1 MSGDTIAAISTAPG
15 AGGIAIVRLS
25 GPRAEQLLRAVF
37 RPASEKADMSGRRL
51 TYGAAVD
58 GRGEVLDEVM
68 AVLLHAPRTY
78 TREDMAEIHCHGGG
92 ACASAVLAR
101 FLALGARAAEPGEF
115 TRRAYENGRIDLS
128 GAEAVMQL
136 IGAQGEAARR
146 AALRQMRGGVTGF
159 VTGAVEKLTELLS
172 RIQAAVDFPEEVDEA
187 VVGAEARVELEALAG
202 ELAKRADPRRARMLR
217 EGASVVL
224 CGRPNVGKS
233 SLMNALLSA
242 ERAIVTDIPG
252 TTRDVLS
259 ERMVLDGKVVR
270 LSDTAGIRESEDA
283 IERMGVARAQ
293 GEVEAADVALLVLDA
308 SQPLAAEDAALLKQV
323 DERYIVCLNKGDLP
337 AVLTAADVE
346 AFLAGSAGKEGQGND
361 RAGVSAC
368 CAGLGDGVVKD
379 GTTGQGDS
387 CEAGSA
393 GAGVAALG
401 VVEEGGTAGQSVA
414 CAGEGVRD
422 VLQGA
427 ACAGACVDVV
437 KGGTAGQEA
446 ACEGVSASCSDED
459 VRKVVQSV
467 VCAGLGGGVTS
478 PGAVYAEAG
487 DGAVK
492 DGTAGQGVAC
502 AGVSS
507 SRAGESVTDVVQSA
521 ACAGLRGGVISPGAV
536 CAGAGD
542 GAVKDGTAGQ
552 GVACAGVSAS
562 CVGESVTDVV
572 QGAACAGL
580 RGGVISPGAVCA
592 GAGDGAVKD
601 GTAGQGVACAGVSA
615 SCVGE
620 SVTDVVQGDACAG
633 ADAFP
638 ASGEQSAGEAG
649 RSCALAA
656 GGRSVPVVSLCA
668 ATGEGVAELLLR
680 LRERLDAAAGE
691 EECFTVDR
699 QLHLARE
706 AADLLRNCA
715 QALQEGFSPDV
726 VAPDILK
733 ACALLD
739 SVTGRDASEAVI
751 DAIFAN
757 FCVGK

>member
-37 RPASEKADMSGRRL
+37 RPASEKADLSGRRL

-308 SQPLAAEDAALLKQV
+308 SQPLAAEDAALLKQA

-368 CAGLGDGVVKD
+368 CAGLGDGV
-379 GTTGQGDS
+379 TS
-387 CEAGSA
+387 P
-393 GAGVAALG
+393 
-401 VVEEGGTAGQSVA
+401 
-414 CAGEGVRD
+414 
-422 VLQGA
+422 GA

-446 ACEGVSASCSDED
+446 ACEGVSACCSDED
-459 VRKVVQSV
+459 VRKVVQGAA
-467 VCAGLGGGVTS
+467 CAELSGGVIS
-478 PGAVYAEAG
+478 PGAVCAEAG

-502 AGVSS
+502 
-507 SRAGESVTDVVQSA
+507 E
-521 ACAGLRGGVISPGAV
+521 
-536 CAGAGD
+536 
-542 GAVKDGTAGQ
+542 
-552 GVACAGVSAS
+552 GVSA
-562 CVGESVTDVV
+562 C
-572 QGAACAGL
+572 
-580 RGGVISPGAVCA
+580 
-592 GAGDGAVKD
+592 
-601 GTAGQGVACAGVSA
+601 
-615 SCVGE
+615 CVGE

-638 ASGEQSAGEAG
+638 ASGERSAGEAG

-680 LRERLDAAAGE
+680 LRERLDMAAGE
-691 EECFTVDR
+691 EECFTVER

-706 AADLLRNCA
+706 AAELLRGCA
-715 QALQEGFSPDV
+715 RALKEGFSPDV

>member
-25 GPRAEQLLRAVF
+25 GPRAEELLRAVF
-37 RPASEKADMSGRRL
+37 RPASERADLSGRRL

-68 AVLLHAPRTY
+68 AVLLRAPRTY
-78 TREDMAEIHCHGGG
+78 TRENMAEVHCHGGG

-159 VTGAVEKLTELLS
+159 VTGAVERLTELLS

-202 ELAKRADPRRARMLR
+202 ELKKRADPRRARMLR

-259 ERMVLDGKVVR
+259 ERMALDGKVVR

-283 IERMGVARAQ
+283 IERMGVQRAQ

-308 SQPLAAEDAALLKQV
+308 SQPMAAEDAALLRQA

-346 AFLAGSAGKEGQGND
+346 AFMAGHVGTEGQGDD

-368 CAGLGDGVVKD
+368 CAGEGATDVVQGAACAGSAGGAVKGGKAD
-379 GTTGQGDS
+379 QGDS
-387 CEAGSA
+387 CAAGRTGVS
-393 GAGVAALG
+393 VAALG
-401 VVEEGGTAGQSVA
+401 VVEEGGKADQGAA

-422 VLQGA
+422 ALQCA
-427 ACAGACVDVV
+427 ACAGV
-437 KGGTAGQEA
+437 
-446 ACEGVSASCSDED
+446 
-459 VRKVVQSV
+459 
-467 VCAGLGGGVTS
+467 
-478 PGAVYAEAG
+478 
-487 DGAVK
+487 
-492 DGTAGQGVAC
+492 
-502 AGVSS
+502 
-507 SRAGESVTDVVQSA
+507 
-521 ACAGLRGGVISPGAV
+521 
-536 CAGAGD
+536 
-542 GAVKDGTAGQ
+542 
-552 GVACAGVSAS
+552 
-562 CVGESVTDVV
+562 
-572 QGAACAGL
+572 
-580 RGGVISPGAVCA
+580 
-592 GAGDGAVKD
+592 
-601 GTAGQGVACAGVSA
+601 
-615 SCVGE
+615 
-620 SVTDVVQGDACAG
+620 
-633 ADAFP
+633 DAFP
-638 ASGEQSAGEAG
+638 AGGKRSAGDAG
-649 RSCALAA
+649 RRGVLAA

-668 ATGEGVAELLLR
+668 ATGEGVEALLSLLR
-680 LRERLDAAAGE
+680 QRLDVSAGE
-691 EECFTVDR
+691 EECFTVER

-706 AADLLRNCA
+706 AAELLRGCA
-715 QALQEGFSPDV
+715 RALAEGFSPDV

>member
-25 GPRAEQLLRAVF
+25 GPRAEELLRAVF
-37 RPASEKADMSGRRL
+37 RPASERADLSGRRL

-68 AVLLHAPRTY
+68 AVLLRAPRTY
-78 TREDMAEIHCHGGG
+78 TREDMAEVHCHGGG

-159 VTGAVEKLTELLS
+159 VTGAVERLTELLS

-202 ELAKRADPRRARMLR
+202 ELKKRADPRRARMLR

-283 IERMGVARAQ
+283 IERMGVQRAQ

-308 SQPLAAEDAALLKQV
+308 SQPMAAEDAALLRQA

-346 AFLAGSAGKEGQGND
+346 AFMAGHVGTEGQGDD

-368 CAGLGDGVVKD
+368 CAG
-379 GTTGQGDS
+379 
-387 CEAGSA
+387 E
-393 GAGVAALG
+393 GA
-401 VVEEGGTAGQSVA
+401 
-414 CAGEGVRD
+414 
-422 VLQGA
+422 
-427 ACAGACVDVV
+427 
-437 KGGTAGQEA
+437 
-446 ACEGVSASCSDED
+446 
-459 VRKVVQSV
+459 
-467 VCAGLGGGVTS
+467 
-478 PGAVYAEAG
+478 
-487 DGAVK
+487 
-492 DGTAGQGVAC
+492 
-502 AGVSS
+502 
-507 SRAGESVTDVVQSA
+507 
-521 ACAGLRGGVISPGAV
+521 
-536 CAGAGD
+536 
-542 GAVKDGTAGQ
+542 
-552 GVACAGVSAS
+552 
-562 CVGESVTDVV
+562 TDVV
-572 QGAACAGL
+572 QGAACAGS
-580 RGGVISPGAVCA
+580 GGGIISPCAVCA
-592 GAGDGAVKD
+592 EAGGGAVKA
-601 GTAGQGVACAGVSA
+601 GTAGQGAACAGV
-615 SCVGE
+615 
-620 SVTDVVQGDACAG
+620 
-633 ADAFP
+633 DAFP
-638 ASGEQSAGEAG
+638 AGGKRSAGDAG
-649 RSCALAA
+649 RRGVLAA

-668 ATGEGVAELLLR
+668 ATGEGVEALLSLLR
-680 LRERLDAAAGE
+680 QRLDVSAGE
-691 EECFTVDR
+691 EECFTVER

-706 AADLLRNCA
+706 AAELLRSCA
-715 QALQEGFSPDV
+715 RALQEGFSPDV

>member
-25 GPRAEQLLRAVF
+25 GPRAEELLRAVF
-37 RPASEKADMSGRRL
+37 RPASERADLSGRRL

-68 AVLLHAPRTY
+68 AVLLRAPRTY
-78 TREDMAEIHCHGGG
+78 TREDMAEVHCHGGG

-146 AALRQMRGGVTGF
+146 SALRQMRGGVTGF
-159 VTGAVEKLTELLS
+159 VTGAVERLTELLS

-202 ELAKRADPRRARMLR
+202 ELKKRADPRRARMLR

-259 ERMVLDGKVVR
+259 ERMALDGKVVR

-283 IERMGVARAQ
+283 IERMGVERAQ

-308 SQPLAAEDAALLKQV
+308 SQPMAAEDAALLRQA
-323 DERYIVCLNKGDLP
+323 DERYIICLNKGDLP

-346 AFLAGSAGKEGQGND
+346 AFMAGHVGTEGQGDD

-368 CAGLGDGVVKD
+368 CAGEGATDALQGAACAGSGGGAVK
-379 GTTGQGDS
+379 GGKAGQGDS
-387 CEAGSA
+387 CAAGRTGVSA
-393 GAGVAALG
+393 AALG
-401 VVEEGGTAGQSVA
+401 VVEEGGKAGQEAV

-422 VLQGA
+422 ALQGA
-427 ACAGACVDVV
+427 ACAGV
-437 KGGTAGQEA
+437 
-446 ACEGVSASCSDED
+446 
-459 VRKVVQSV
+459 
-467 VCAGLGGGVTS
+467 
-478 PGAVYAEAG
+478 
-487 DGAVK
+487 
-492 DGTAGQGVAC
+492 
-502 AGVSS
+502 
-507 SRAGESVTDVVQSA
+507 
-521 ACAGLRGGVISPGAV
+521 
-536 CAGAGD
+536 
-542 GAVKDGTAGQ
+542 
-552 GVACAGVSAS
+552 
-562 CVGESVTDVV
+562 
-572 QGAACAGL
+572 
-580 RGGVISPGAVCA
+580 
-592 GAGDGAVKD
+592 
-601 GTAGQGVACAGVSA
+601 
-615 SCVGE
+615 
-620 SVTDVVQGDACAG
+620 
-633 ADAFP
+633 DAFP
-638 ASGEQSAGEAG
+638 AGGKRSAGDAG
-649 RSCALAA
+649 RRGVLAA
-656 GGRSVPVVSLCA
+656 GGCSVPVVSLCA
-668 ATGEGVAELLLR
+668 ATGEGVEALLSLLR
-680 LRERLDAAAGE
+680 QRLDVSAGE
-691 EECFTVDR
+691 EECFTVER

-706 AADLLRNCA
+706 AAELLRGCA
-715 QALQEGFSPDV
+715 RALKEGFSPDV

>member
-101 FLALGARAAEPGEF
+101 FLSLGARAAEPGEF

-346 AFLAGSAGKEGQGND
+346 AFLGGNAGKEGQGND

-368 CAGLGDGVVKD
+368 CAG
-379 GTTGQGDS
+379 
-387 CEAGSA
+387 A
-393 GAGVAALG
+393 
-401 VVEEGGTAGQSVA
+401 
-414 CAGEGVRD
+414 
-422 VLQGA
+422 
-427 ACAGACVDVV
+427 
-437 KGGTAGQEA
+437 
-446 ACEGVSASCSDED
+446 
-459 VRKVVQSV
+459 
-467 VCAGLGGGVTS
+467 GGGVTS
-478 PGAVYAEAG
+478 PGAVCAEA
-487 DGAVK
+487 DG
-492 DGTAGQGVAC
+492 
-502 AGVSS
+502 
-507 SRAGESVTDVVQSA
+507 
-521 ACAGLRGGVISPGAV
+521 
-536 CAGAGD
+536 

-562 CVGESVTDVV
+562 CAGESVTDVV

-580 RGGVISPGAVCA
+580 GGGVISPGAVCA
-592 GAGDGAVKD
+592 EAGDGAVKD
-601 GTAGQGVACAGVSA
+601 GTAGQEAACEGVSA
-615 SCVGE
+615 CCSDEDVRK
-620 SVTDVVQGDACAG
+620 VVQSAACAG

-680 LRERLDAAAGE
+680 LRERLDMAAGE
-691 EECFTVDR
+691 EECFTVER

-715 QALQEGFSPDV
+715 QALQEGLSPDV

>member
-25 GPRAEQLLRAVF
+25 GPRAEELLRAVF
-37 RPASEKADMSGRRL
+37 RPASERADLSGRRL

-68 AVLLHAPRTY
+68 AVLLRAPRTY
-78 TREDMAEIHCHGGG
+78 TRENMAEVHCHGGG

-159 VTGAVEKLTELLS
+159 VTGAVERLTELLS

-259 ERMVLDGKVVR
+259 ERMALDGKVVR

-283 IERMGVARAQ
+283 IERMGVERAQ

-308 SQPLAAEDAALLKQV
+308 SQPMAAEDAALLRQV

-346 AFLAGSAGKEGQGND
+346 AFMAGHVGTEGQGDD

-368 CAGLGDGVVKD
+368 CAGEGATDVVQGAACAGSAGGVVKGGKAD
-379 GTTGQGDS
+379 QGDS
-387 CEAGSA
+387 CAAGRTGVS
-393 GAGVAALG
+393 VAALG
-401 VVEEGGTAGQSVA
+401 VVEEGGKAGQGAA

-422 VLQGA
+422 ALQGA
-427 ACAGACVDVV
+427 ACAGSGGGIISPCAVCAEAGGGAV
-437 KGGTAGQEA
+437 KAGTAG
-446 ACEGVSASCSDED
+446 
-459 VRKVVQSV
+459 
-467 VCAGLGGGVTS
+467 
-478 PGAVYAEAG
+478 
-487 DGAVK
+487 
-492 DGTAGQGVAC
+492 
-502 AGVSS
+502 
-507 SRAGESVTDVVQSA
+507 
-521 ACAGLRGGVISPGAV
+521 
-536 CAGAGD
+536 
-542 GAVKDGTAGQ
+542 
-552 GVACAGVSAS
+552 
-562 CVGESVTDVV
+562 
-572 QGAACAGL
+572 QGAACAG
-580 RGGVISPGAVCA
+580 V
-592 GAGDGAVKD
+592 
-601 GTAGQGVACAGVSA
+601 
-615 SCVGE
+615 
-620 SVTDVVQGDACAG
+620 
-633 ADAFP
+633 DAFP
-638 ASGEQSAGEAG
+638 AGGKRSAGDAG
-649 RSCALAA
+649 RRGVLAA
-656 GGRSVPVVSLCA
+656 GGCSVPVVSLCA
-668 ATGEGVAELLLR
+668 ATGEGVEALLSLLR
-680 LRERLDAAAGE
+680 QRLDVSAGE
-691 EECFTVDR
+691 EECFTVER

-706 AADLLRNCA
+706 AAELLRGCA
-715 QALQEGFSPDV
+715 RALKEGFSPDV

>member
-37 RPASEKADMSGRRL
+37 RPASERADLSGRRL

-68 AVLLHAPRTY
+68 AVLLRAPRTY
-78 TREDMAEIHCHGGG
+78 TREDMAEVHCHGGG
-92 ACASAVLAR
+92 ACAAAVLAR

-159 VTGAVEKLTELLS
+159 VTGAVERLTELLS

-259 ERMVLDGKVVR
+259 ERMALDGKVVR

-283 IERMGVARAQ
+283 IERMGVERAQ

-308 SQPLAAEDAALLKQV
+308 SQPMAAEDAALLRQA

-346 AFLAGSAGKEGQGND
+346 AFMAGHVGTEGQGDD

-368 CAGLGDGVVKD
+368 CAGEGATDVVQGAACAGSAGGAVKGGKAD
-379 GTTGQGDS
+379 QGDS
-387 CEAGSA
+387 CAAGRTGVS
-393 GAGVAALG
+393 VAALG
-401 VVEEGGTAGQSVA
+401 VVEEGGKADQGAA

-422 VLQGA
+422 ALQGA
-427 ACAGACVDVV
+427 ACAGSGGGIISPCAVCAEAGGGAV
-437 KGGTAGQEA
+437 KAGTAG
-446 ACEGVSASCSDED
+446 
-459 VRKVVQSV
+459 
-467 VCAGLGGGVTS
+467 
-478 PGAVYAEAG
+478 
-487 DGAVK
+487 
-492 DGTAGQGVAC
+492 
-502 AGVSS
+502 
-507 SRAGESVTDVVQSA
+507 
-521 ACAGLRGGVISPGAV
+521 
-536 CAGAGD
+536 
-542 GAVKDGTAGQ
+542 
-552 GVACAGVSAS
+552 
-562 CVGESVTDVV
+562 
-572 QGAACAGL
+572 QGAACAG
-580 RGGVISPGAVCA
+580 V
-592 GAGDGAVKD
+592 
-601 GTAGQGVACAGVSA
+601 
-615 SCVGE
+615 
-620 SVTDVVQGDACAG
+620 
-633 ADAFP
+633 DAFP
-638 ASGEQSAGEAG
+638 AGGKRSAGEAG
-649 RSCALAA
+649 RRGVLAA

-668 ATGEGVAELLLR
+668 ATGEGVEALLSLLR
-680 LRERLDAAAGE
+680 QRLDVSAGE
-691 EECFTVDR
+691 EECFTVER

-706 AADLLRNCA
+706 AAELLRSCA
-715 QALQEGFSPDV
+715 RALAEGFSPDV

>member
-1 MSGDTIAAISTAPG
+1 MSGERDTIAAISTAPG

-37 RPASEKADMSGRRL
+37 RPASERADLSGRRL

-58 GRGEVLDEVM
+58 GRGEALDEVM

-308 SQPLAAEDAALLKQV
+308 SQPLAAEDAALLSQA

-346 AFLAGSAGKEGQGND
+346 AFLAGSAGKEGQGDD

-368 CAGLGDGVVKD
+368 
-379 GTTGQGDS
+379 
-387 CEAGSA
+387 
-393 GAGVAALG
+393 
-401 VVEEGGTAGQSVA
+401 
-414 CAGEGVRD
+414 
-422 VLQGA
+422 
-427 ACAGACVDVV
+427 
-437 KGGTAGQEA
+437 
-446 ACEGVSASCSDED
+446 
-459 VRKVVQSV
+459 
-467 VCAGLGGGVTS
+467 CAGLGGGVTS
-478 PGAVYAEAG
+478 PGAVCVGAGGGVVKGGTAGQEAGCKGVSACCSDEDVRKVIQSAACAGLGGGVTFPGAVCAEAG

-507 SRAGESVTDVVQSA
+507 SRAGESVTDVVQ
-521 ACAGLRGGVISPGAV
+521 GA
-536 CAGAGD
+536 
-542 GAVKDGTAGQ
+542 
-552 GVACAGVSAS
+552 
-562 CVGESVTDVV
+562 
-572 QGAACAGL
+572 
-580 RGGVISPGAVCA
+580 
-592 GAGDGAVKD
+592 
-601 GTAGQGVACAGVSA
+601 
-615 SCVGE
+615 
-620 SVTDVVQGDACAG
+620 ACAG

-691 EECFTVDR
+691 EECFTVER

>member
-15 AGGIAIVRLS
+15 AGGIAFVRLS

-308 SQPLAAEDAALLKQV
+308 SQPLAAEDAALLSQA

-368 CAGLGDGVVKD
+368 CAGLGDGVTSPGAV
-379 GTTGQGDS
+379 
-387 CEAGSA
+387 CA
-393 GAGVAALG
+393 GAG
-401 VVEEGGTAGQSVA
+401 GG
-414 CAGEGVRD
+414 
-422 VLQGA
+422 
-427 ACAGACVDVV
+427 VV

-446 ACEGVSASCSDED
+446 ACAGVSASCSDED
-459 VRKVVQSV
+459 VRKVI
-467 VCAGLGGGVTS
+467 
-478 PGAVYAEAG
+478 
-487 DGAVK
+487 
-492 DGTAGQGVAC
+492 
-502 AGVSS
+502 
-507 SRAGESVTDVVQSA
+507 QSA
-521 ACAGLRGGVISPGAV
+521 ACAGLSGGVTFPGAV

-552 GVACAGVSAS
+552 GVACVGVSAC
-562 CVGESVTDVV
+562 CVGESV
-572 QGAACAGL
+572 
-580 RGGVISPGAVCA
+580 R
-592 GAGDGAVKD
+592 K
-601 GTAGQGVACAGVSA
+601 
-615 SCVGE
+615 
-620 SVTDVVQGDACAG
+620 VVQGDACAG

-668 ATGEGVAELLLR
+668 ATGEGVEALLSLLR
-680 LRERLDAAAGE
+680 QRLDVSAGE
-691 EECFTVDR
+691 EECFTVER

-706 AADLLRNCA
+706 AAELLRNCA

>member
-37 RPASEKADMSGRRL
+37 RPASEKADLSGRRL

-308 SQPLAAEDAALLKQV
+308 SQPLAAEDAALLSQA

-368 CAGLGDGVVKD
+368 CAGLGDGV
-379 GTTGQGDS
+379 TS
-387 CEAGSA
+387 P
-393 GAGVAALG
+393 
-401 VVEEGGTAGQSVA
+401 
-414 CAGEGVRD
+414 
-422 VLQGA
+422 GA

-446 ACEGVSASCSDED
+446 ACEGVSACCSDED
-459 VRKVVQSV
+459 VRKVVQGAA
-467 VCAGLGGGVTS
+467 CAELSGGVIS
-478 PGAVYAEAG
+478 PGAVCAG
-487 DGAVK
+487 AGGGVVK
-492 DGTAGQGVAC
+492 GGTAGQEAAC
-502 AGVSS
+502 AGVSAS
-507 SRAGESVTDVVQSA
+507 CSDEDVRKVIQSA
-521 ACAGLRGGVISPGAV
+521 ACAGLSGGVTFPGAV

-552 GVACAGVSAS
+552 GVACVGVSAC
-562 CVGESVTDVV
+562 CVGESV
-572 QGAACAGL
+572 
-580 RGGVISPGAVCA
+580 R
-592 GAGDGAVKD
+592 K
-601 GTAGQGVACAGVSA
+601 
-615 SCVGE
+615 
-620 SVTDVVQGDACAG
+620 VVQGDACAG

-691 EECFTVDR
+691 EECFTVER

-706 AADLLRNCA
+706 AAELLRNCA

>member
-25 GPRAEQLLRAVF
+25 GPCAEQLLRAVF
-37 RPASEKADMSGRRL
+37 RPANKKADMSGRRL

-346 AFLAGSAGKEGQGND
+346 AFLGKC
-361 RAGVSAC
+361 AGVSAC
-368 CAGLGDGVVKD
+368 CAGLGGGAVKD
-379 GTTGQGDS
+379 GTAGQGDS

-401 VVEEGGTAGQSVA
+401 VVEEGGTACQSVACAGAGGGVVKDGTAGQGVA

-427 ACAGACVDVV
+427 VCAGAGVDTV
-437 KGGTAGQEA
+437 KDGTAGQEA
-446 ACEGVSASCSDED
+446 ACAGVSACCSDED
-459 VRKVVQSV
+459 VRK
-467 VCAGLGGGVTS
+467 
-478 PGAVYAEAG
+478 
-487 DGAVK
+487 
-492 DGTAGQGVAC
+492 
-502 AGVSS
+502 
-507 SRAGESVTDVVQSA
+507 
-521 ACAGLRGGVISPGAV
+521 
-536 CAGAGD
+536 
-542 GAVKDGTAGQ
+542 
-552 GVACAGVSAS
+552 
-562 CVGESVTDVV
+562 
-572 QGAACAGL
+572 
-580 RGGVISPGAVCA
+580 
-592 GAGDGAVKD
+592 
-601 GTAGQGVACAGVSA
+601 
-615 SCVGE
+615 
-620 SVTDVVQGDACAG
+620 VVQGDACAG

-668 ATGEGVAELLLR
+668 ATGEGVEALLSLLR
-680 LRERLDAAAGE
+680 QRLDVSAGE
-691 EECFTVDR
+691 EECFTVER

-706 AADLLRNCA
+706 AAELLRGCA
-715 QALQEGFSPDV
+715 RALKEGFSPDV

>member
-37 RPASEKADMSGRRL
+37 RPASEKADLSGRRL

-308 SQPLAAEDAALLKQV
+308 SQPLAAEDAALLSQA

-368 CAGLGDGVVKD
+368 CAGLGDGVTSPGAV
-379 GTTGQGDS
+379 
-387 CEAGSA
+387 CA
-393 GAGVAALG
+393 GAG
-401 VVEEGGTAGQSVA
+401 GG
-414 CAGEGVRD
+414 
-422 VLQGA
+422 
-427 ACAGACVDVV
+427 VV

-446 ACEGVSASCSDED
+446 ACAGVSASCSDED
-459 VRKVVQSV
+459 VRKVI
-467 VCAGLGGGVTS
+467 
-478 PGAVYAEAG
+478 
-487 DGAVK
+487 
-492 DGTAGQGVAC
+492 
-502 AGVSS
+502 
-507 SRAGESVTDVVQSA
+507 QSA
-521 ACAGLRGGVISPGAV
+521 ACAGLSGGVTFPGAV

-552 GVACAGVSAS
+552 GVACVGVSAC
-562 CVGESVTDVV
+562 CVGESV
-572 QGAACAGL
+572 
-580 RGGVISPGAVCA
+580 R
-592 GAGDGAVKD
+592 K
-601 GTAGQGVACAGVSA
+601 
-615 SCVGE
+615 
-620 SVTDVVQGDACAG
+620 VVQGDACAG

-691 EECFTVDR
+691 EECFTVER

-706 AADLLRNCA
+706 AAELLRNCA

-751 DAIFAN
+751 NAIFAN